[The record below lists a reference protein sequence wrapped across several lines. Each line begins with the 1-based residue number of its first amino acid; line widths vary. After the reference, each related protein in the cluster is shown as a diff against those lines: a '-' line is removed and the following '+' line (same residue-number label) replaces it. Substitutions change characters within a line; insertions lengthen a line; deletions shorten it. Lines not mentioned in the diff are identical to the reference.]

1 MQEMLSVQSRHK
13 NSEVTFAV
21 KGQKHEV
28 LPRLWSPRCVRDL
41 SDPSEE
47 IQKTHKINIEICPI

>member
-1 MQEMLSVQSRHK
+1 MLSVQSRHK